1 MSFRQV
7 AVAGLAASLLA
18 AGTAA
23 AAGEPEVFA
32 SARIGSLSVTAS
44 ALVTPKG
51 VDMRGGWIDETQPCS
66 QTRLLDVTAEV
77 DYIPFGQSGQ
87 RFKRKR
93 TFRTANCAEGG
104 PNMGFTFTPKQMGFG
119 CPSERWKPGRYHF
132 TTIAVDHRKR
142 LRAVASVGWEKPEP
156 C

>member
-1 MSFRQV
+1 MSPKLLTL
-7 AVAGLAASLLA
+7 AGFTASLLA

-23 AAGEPEVFA
+23 AAGEPEVLA
-32 SARIGSLSVTAS
+32 SARIGSLSVSTS
-44 ALVTPKG
+44 ALVSAKS
-51 VDMRGGWIDETQPCS
+51 VDMRGGWVDETQPCS
-66 QTRLLDVTAEV
+66 QTRLLDVAAEV

-119 CPSERWKPGRYHF
+119 CPSGRWKPGRYHF

-142 LRAVASVGWEKPEP
+142 LRAVASVGWAKPEA